1 MPTATVKIIDTH
13 VHFWDVGTLLY
24 PWIEKGSL
32 FDRSFSLPDYLRASA
47 AAAEVSG
54 MVFIEA
60 DADSSCSLREA
71 SWAQELAA
79 ADHRLRSIVA
89 RVPLAE
95 RDSVAADLDAITAM
109 PLVRGV
115 RDNIQGHAPGFAI
128 QPSFVQGVREIG
140 RRGLHFE
147 LCLKHH
153 QLDEALELARR
164 CHDVPLVLD
173 HCAKP
178 DIRKGRREPW
188 LAQIRQLAALPNI
201 VCKISGLLTEAAWDR
216 WQPEE
221 ILWYARQA
229 ADAFGPT
236 RILFGSD
243 WPVCEAAGGFEKWFR
258 VAQLLTDSWSETERE
273 SFFWRNAERVYRLP
287 RGAPGTDE

>member
-1 MPTATVKIIDTH
+1 MRIIDTH
-13 VHFWDVGTLLY
+13 VHFWNVDTLRY
-24 PWIEKGSL
+24 SWIDEGSL
-32 FDRSFSLPDYLRASA
+32 FDRNFSPQEYLRSSA
-47 AAAEVSG
+47 QAQADVSG
-54 MVFIEA
+54 MIFIEA

-71 SWAQELAA
+71 RWVQELAA
-79 ADHRLRSIVA
+79 AEPRILGIVA
-89 RVPLAE
+89 RVALAE
-95 RDSVAADLDAITAM
+95 RPSIAADLDALAGI
-109 PLVRGV
+109 PLLKGI
-115 RDNIQGHAPGFAI
+115 RDNIQGHAPGFAV
-128 QPSFVQGVREIG
+128 QRSFVQGVREIG

-153 QLDEALELARR
+153 QLDEALELAKA
-164 CHDVPLVLD
+164 CPEVPLVLD

-178 DIRKGRREPW
+178 GIRQGEREPW
-188 LAQIRQLAALPNI
+188 LAQIRQLAALPNM
-201 VCKISGLLTEAAWDR
+201 VCKISGLVTEAEWER

-258 VAQLLTDSWSETERE
+258 VAQTLATSWSASDRE
-273 SFFWRNAERVYRLP
+273 SFFCRNAERVYRL
-287 RGAPGTDE
+287 R